1 MKKIAEI
8 LLQKVDSRRI
18 PQGDVESKSTNL
30 DPTETFTQFFRRQ
43 SSLSQAQNSIL
54 EAYFASQTHQM
65 SQASVKPRNHF
76 KSNSSTEPSLGQGRK
91 SMLGIDSNSIGE
103 SV

>member
-30 DPTETFTQFFRRQ
+30 NPNEKFTQFFKRQ
-43 SSLSQAQNSIL
+43 SSLSQTRNSTL
-54 EAYFASQTHQM
+54 EAYFANQIH
-65 SQASVKPRNHF
+65 SVSRN
-76 KSNSSTEPSLGQGRK
+76 L
-91 SMLGIDSNSIGE
+91 
-103 SV
+103 

>member
-18 PQGDVESKSTNL
+18 PQGDVESKSANL

-43 SSLSQAQNSIL
+43 SSLSQVRNSTL
-54 EAYFASQTHQM
+54 EAYFANQIHLVSQPL
-65 SQASVKPRNHF
+65 VKPKSTLIF
-76 KSNSSTEPSLGQGRK
+76 KSNSSSESSLSQAR
-91 SMLGIDSNSIGE
+91 
-103 SV
+103 

>member
-1 MKKIAEI
+1 MKKITEI

-30 DPTETFTQFFRRQ
+30 GPTETFIKFFRIQ

-54 EAYFASQTHQM
+54 KAYFANQTHHM
-65 SQASVKPRNHF
+65 SQALVKPGNLF
-76 KSNSSTEPSLGQGRK
+76 
-91 SMLGIDSNSIGE
+91 
-103 SV
+103 